1 MEEAAA
7 ALSHSIDAGRKDK
20 SQLLADIVETE
31 KQVKRCLVLLEQFSS
46 STKCSLFE
54 SQCSMLADDCKVT
67 QDERRHWRLDE
78 ELGVWLVACSAHCC
92 AANTPGLN

>member
-31 KQVKRCLVLLEQFSS
+31 KQVTAMPCPEGTVLLDSFHQILS
-46 STKCSLFE
+46 
-54 SQCSMLADDCKVT
+54 AWVT
-67 QDERRHWRLDE
+67 
-78 ELGVWLVACSAHCC
+78 V
-92 AANTPGLN
+92 LNGG

>member
-31 KQVKRCLVLLEQFSS
+31 KQVPAMPCTVGTSLLPFFHQLL
-46 STKCSLFE
+46 STLGCST
-54 SQCSMLADDCKVT
+54 DC
-67 QDERRHWRLDE
+67 RLMI
-78 ELGVWLVACSAHCC
+78 AK
-92 AANTPGLN
+92 P